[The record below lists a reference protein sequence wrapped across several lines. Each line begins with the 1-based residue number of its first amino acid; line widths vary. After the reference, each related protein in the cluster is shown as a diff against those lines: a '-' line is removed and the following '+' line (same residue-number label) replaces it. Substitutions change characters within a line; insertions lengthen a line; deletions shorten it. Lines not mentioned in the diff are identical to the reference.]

1 MTKYHISIISGILLL
16 ILGIYIY
23 KDANIIIESS
33 KGSPYVEQ
41 KNIETIGYENGK
53 KIFSVKTKKIQQKTY
68 QHIFFAYEILNG
80 TVFNKRGEKIIDEIK
95 GNYGRINTSF
105 KSIFVTNNITAIIHP
120 SSSTK
125 SIDVMANEFRYNHQ
139 EKRAHFS
146 KLAKLNVNDIEI
158 NTSNFDYYNKYEI
171 LFFEDGLSLNT
182 SDSITSVNRAVIDIN
197 LSTIRASQNVQTRYK
212 KEISQTDSQQLK
224 NLLKSPTIIEA
235 DEINIDFSTNKK
247 SIVTYRKNVKVSQK
261 NKYMIS
267 DKVNL
272 NFKTSLFQAEK
283 DIFFNFESLKW
294 LLNENRLIKNKN
306 IRSMLGKETQ
316 IKAQKAVF
324 NSKTNQLVLKNKIE
338 LKQQNFK
345 LNCDLL
351 EYDINNEKITLK
363 GNVVIKKFG
372 IEHFNS
378 NKLIID
384 IKNET
389 FRSDSTQNLSE
400 IMLEI

>member
-1 MTKYHISIISGILLL
+1 MTKYHISIISCILLI

-33 KGSPYVEQ
+33 NDSPYVEQ

-53 KIFSVKTKKIQQKTY
+53 KIFAVKTNKVQQKTY

-80 TVFNKRGEKIIDEIK
+80 SVFNENGKKVIDKIK

-105 KSIFVTNNITAIIHP
+105 KSIFVTNNITATIHP
-120 SSSTK
+120 STSTR
-125 SIDVMANEFRYNHQ
+125 SINVMANEFRYNHQ
-139 EKRAHFS
+139 ETRAHFS
-146 KLAKLNVNDIEI
+146 KVAKLNVSDIEI
-158 NTSNFDYYNKYEI
+158 NANNFDYYNKYEI
-171 LFFEDGLSLNT
+171 LFFEDGLALHT

-197 LSTIRASQNVQTRYK
+197 TSTIKASQNVKTIYSK
-212 KEISQTDSQQLK
+212 NIKTSDSQQIK
-224 NLLKSPTIIEA
+224 SLLKRPTVIQA

-247 SIVTYRKNVKVSQK
+247 SIVSYRNNVKISQN
-261 NKYMIS
+261 NKQMLS
-267 DKVNL
+267 NNLNL
-272 NFKTSLFQAEK
+272 NFKTSIFKAEK
-283 DIFFNFESLKW
+283 DIIFNFESLKW
-294 LLNENRLIKNKN
+294 LLNENRSIKNKN
-306 IRSMLGKETQ
+306 VRSMLTKKTQ
-316 IKAQKAVF
+316 IRAQNAVF
-324 NSKTNQLVLKNKIE
+324 NSKTNRLVLKNKIE

-345 LNCDLL
+345 LNCDSL
-351 EYDINNEKITLK
+351 EYDLTNEKITFE